1 MIPSRGDKAAGLA
14 QVRALIARALILLNC
29 RIVAMVFTSL
39 NLTLAPHA
47 LTMNT

>member
-1 MIPSRGDKAAGLA
+1 MIPSRGDKAAGL
-14 QVRALIARALILLNC
+14 ALILLNC